1 MELLQKVMALHHGIA
16 FLDHVCLRIPVHCAA
31 NRVLRSV
38 EKDGL
43 VVGWETLSNTK
54 FDGGYVFV
62 KLDHF
67 CDIIPVWPADQG
79 SVPVGLAPF
88 WHPRERQIVTHC
100 HMAISTCW
108 YKSCSVVH
116 R

>member
-79 SVPVGLAPF
+79 SVPVGLIPSKKK
-88 WHPRERQIVTHC
+88 RLR
-100 HMAISTCW
+100 
-108 YKSCSVVH
+108 
-116 R
+116 